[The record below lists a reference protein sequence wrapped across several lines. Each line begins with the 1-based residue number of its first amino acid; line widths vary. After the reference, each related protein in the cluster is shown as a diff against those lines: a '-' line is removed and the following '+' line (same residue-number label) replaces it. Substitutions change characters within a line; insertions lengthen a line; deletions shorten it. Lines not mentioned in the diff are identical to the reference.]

1 MLGLGNSITGGASA
15 ESVIDLASK
24 VLHISGYNVTS
35 SNVGGTKLVSA
46 MENLADGSSITVSQS
61 TNDNK
66 PVHNIAAK
74 TVTFGYKSVGS
85 EVPVLELSSNITLT
99 DGFTI
104 IAAMSME
111 TPGQQSQ
118 EVSNIVGSNV
128 DANNHSHLFVAGED
142 GENNTRFELRADSS
156 ASGSNL
162 SDFAG
167 DELGEGNEIYNPHT
181 FFLTKSAGASA
192 TVTMSSLYQGQFAEE
207 GSSATFDEDI
217 DFVIGQIGGHM
228 GGSTPGSN
236 AVQGNMVLYELL
248 VYSEVLSESQLKE
261 IGNYITS
268 KHTSL

>member
-1 MLGLGNSITGGASA
+1 MLGLGNSITSSASL

-24 VLHISGYNVTS
+24 VLHISGHNVTS
-35 SNVGGTKLVSA
+35 STVGGTKLVSA

-74 TVTFGYKSVGS
+74 AVTFGYKSVGS

-128 DANNHSHLFVAGED
+128 DANNHSHLLVAGVD
-142 GENNTRFELRADSS
+142 GETNTNFELRADSS

-162 SDFAG
+162 SDLAG
-167 DELGEGNEIYNPHT
+167 TSLGEGNEIFNPHI

-192 TVTMSSLYQGQFAEE
+192 TVTMSSLYQGSFAEE
-207 GSSATFDEDI
+207 GSSTAFDEDI

-228 GGSTPGSN
+228 GGATPGSN
-236 AVQGNMVLYELL
+236 AIQGNMLLYELL
-248 VYSEVLSESQLKE
+248 VYSEVLSENQLKE
-261 IGNYITS
+261 VGNYITG
-268 KHTSL
+268 KHTGL